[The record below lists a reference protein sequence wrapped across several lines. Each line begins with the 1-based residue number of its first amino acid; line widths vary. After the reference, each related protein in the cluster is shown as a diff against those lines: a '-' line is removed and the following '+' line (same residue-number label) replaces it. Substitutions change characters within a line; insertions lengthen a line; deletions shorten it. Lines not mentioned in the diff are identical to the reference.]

1 MRIIFRKALPFL
13 LLLALFSP
21 ASASKSM
28 LDSFFAEVNTLQ
40 ANFEQRVV
48 DETGMMLE
56 ISNGQLYLSR
66 PGKFRWD
73 YRSTDLATDQSNDP
87 GMLLGA
93 QIIADGESIVIY
105 DPDLEQATK
114 RSMQDALDQVPSLLL
129 VQSATSNLQE
139 HFTVIDIGLTD
150 GLSWVSMKPL
160 GEEAAYQH
168 LMIGF
173 LHGQLNMIVLLDGL
187 GNETRLSLSSVKSN
201 IDLPAQIF
209 DFQVPDGAD
218 LLIQ

>member
-1 MRIIFRKALPFL
+1 MRRAWCWK
-13 LLLALFSP
+13 
-21 ASASKSM
+21 
-28 LDSFFAEVNTLQ
+28 
-40 ANFEQRVV
+40 
-48 DETGMMLE
+48 
-56 ISNGQLYLSR
+56 ISQGQLYLSR

-73 YRSTDLATDQSNDP
+73 YLATDQATDQTNDP
-87 GMLLGA
+87 DMPLGA

-139 HFTVIDIGLTD
+139 HFVVSDIGLTD

-160 GEEAAYQH
+160 GEDAGYQH

-173 LHGQLNMIVLLDGL
+173 LSGQLNMIVLLDGL
-187 GNETRLSLSSVKSN
+187 GNETRLSLSSVMQN
-201 IDLPAQIF
+201 IKLPAHTF
-209 DFQVPDGAD
+209 DFKVPDGVD
-218 LLIQ
+218 LLLQ

>member
-1 MRIIFRKALPFL
+1 MLTIIRKSLPLIMLLSFASPALASKL
-13 LLLALFSP
+13 LL
-21 ASASKSM
+21 
-28 LDSFFAEVNTLQ
+28 DNFFAEVHTLQ
-40 ANFEQRVV
+40 ADFEQRVV
-48 DETGMMLE
+48 DEGGMMLE
-56 ISNGQLYLSR
+56 ISKGQLYLSR

-73 YRSTDLATDQSNDP
+73 YLTNEPD
-87 GMLLGA
+87 MLLGA
-93 QIIADGESIVIY
+93 QIIADGESIVVY

-139 HFTVIDIGLTD
+139 HFVISDIGLTD
-150 GLSWVSMKPL
+150 GLSWVSMKPI

-173 LHGQLNMIVLLDGL
+173 LRGQLNVIILLDGL
-187 GNETRLSLSSVKSN
+187 GNETRLSLSSVQTNLK
-201 IDLPAQIF
+201 LPAQTF
-209 DFQVPDGAD
+209 DFQVPDGVD